1 MLSAPRFGLQPIHG
15 RARRT
20 VPAQPSRHHVAGRPA
35 EHGRVGDA
43 VAVEPI
49 GTMHAAWVVVGNEQP
64 GSSIEVSTLH
74 TSPPEMV
81 HIGHHLNEA
90 AGKIEAGQYIESQLL
105 LMFATNT
112 IFDCFLQ

>member
-1 MLSAPRFGLQPIHG
+1 MPLGSSSA
-15 RARRT
+15 T
-20 VPAQPSRHHVAGRPA
+20 NSPAVPSRYRRYTPVR
-35 EHGRVGDA
+35 
-43 VAVEPI
+43 
-49 GTMHAAWVVVGNEQP
+49 
-64 GSSIEVSTLH
+64 
-74 TSPPEMV
+74 PEMV

>member
-1 MLSAPRFGLQPIHG
+1 
-15 RARRT
+15 
-20 VPAQPSRHHVAGRPA
+20 
-35 EHGRVGDA
+35 
-43 VAVEPI
+43 
-49 GTMHAAWVVVGNEQP
+49 
-64 GSSIEVSTLH
+64 
-74 TSPPEMV
+74 MV